1 MGIQIHKHFHCED
14 QFILSIDW
22 DDELNHCNLTRDGI
36 ELSLSDN
43 TLTAIKTAL
52 LVKETY
58 GQCT

>member
-1 MGIQIHKHFHCED
+1 MGIQIHKHLRNKD

-22 DDELNHCNLTRDGI
+22 DDELNHCNLTKDGI